1 VAVYSLYDVAMCV
14 CGRELDVEVDVM
26 CDTSEWRGRGRG
38 RERERTS
45 TLACEDNSYNSVR
58 HNTNQATRDTTIE
71 PTVIV
76 NQPLSEEQ
84 SIQSDNA

>member
-1 VAVYSLYDVAMCV
+1 VGVAVYSLYDVAMCV

-26 CDTSEWRGRGRG
+26 CDKRMARARE